1 MKKNKNILTFVED
14 AKKKMRDSINFSNKS
29 ELVNI
34 IQSENRIL
42 SENIISNFNIPA
54 EDNSAVD
61 GYAFN
66 LKKNKKKFIVVGE
79 SKPGIPFTKSLKT
92 NEAIKIF
99 TGSNILKKNQ
109 INLVVMLEDCKILNN
124 SVEIKK
130 KFKIGQNIRK
140 KGEDVKKNKV
150 VFTKGRKI
158 RSVDLAQ
165 LLSLGI
171 KKIKVFKK
179 IKVGVFSTGSEINQD
194 LKRKKNQIFDANKI
208 TIISMLKKIGCDTL
222 DLGLVKDD
230 FKETKK
236 KIIQNSSKCDL
247 LISSGGIS
255 DSETDMVGKILS
267 SFGKINFWKLAI
279 KPGRPFAFGEINKTP
294 FIGLPGNPVA
304 AIVTFLMLVIDY
316 LKILSGNKNVKI
328 KKQMISSNFSMTKK
342 LGRREWLRGWIVE
355 RNNKKIL
362 EKFKTT
368 GSGIISSIS
377 QSDGIIDIDEDVK
390 YIKKGKKLNFRSYED
405 LLN

>member
-1 MKKNKNILTFVED
+1 
-14 AKKKMRDSINFSNKS
+14 
-29 ELVNI
+29 
-34 IQSENRIL
+34 
-42 SENIISNFNIPA
+42 
-54 EDNSAVD
+54 
-61 GYAFN
+61 
-66 LKKNKKKFIVVGE
+66 
-79 SKPGIPFTKSLKT
+79 
-92 NEAIKIF
+92 
-99 TGSNILKKNQ
+99 
-109 INLVVMLEDCKILNN
+109 MLEDCKILNN

-130 KFKIGQNIRK
+130 KFNIGQNIRK

-150 VFTKGRKI
+150 VFKKGRKI

-179 IKVGVFSTGSEINQD
+179 IKVGVFSTGNEINQD

>member
-1 MKKNKNILTFVED
+1 
-14 AKKKMRDSINFSNKS
+14 
-29 ELVNI
+29 
-34 IQSENRIL
+34 
-42 SENIISNFNIPA
+42 
-54 EDNSAVD
+54 
-61 GYAFN
+61 
-66 LKKNKKKFIVVGE
+66 
-79 SKPGIPFTKSLKT
+79 
-92 NEAIKIF
+92 
-99 TGSNILKKNQ
+99 
-109 INLVVMLEDCKILNN
+109 
-124 SVEIKK
+124 
-130 KFKIGQNIRK
+130 
-140 KGEDVKKNKV
+140 
-150 VFTKGRKI
+150 
-158 RSVDLAQ
+158 
-165 LLSLGI
+165 
-171 KKIKVFKK
+171 
-179 IKVGVFSTGSEINQD
+179 
-194 LKRKKNQIFDANKI
+194 
-208 TIISMLKKIGCDTL
+208 MLKKIGCDTL

-328 KKQMISSNFSMTKK
+328 KKQMIPSNFSMTKK

-377 QSDGIIDIDEDVK
+377 QSDGIIDIDENVK

>member
-14 AKKKMRDSINFSNKS
+14 AKKKMRDRIQFSNKS

-66 LKKNKKKFIVVGE
+66 LKENKKKFIIVGE
-79 SKPGIPFTKSLKT
+79 SKPGIPFTKSLKP
-92 NEAIKIF
+92 NETIKIF
-99 TGSNILKKNQ
+99 TGSNILRKNQ

-124 SVEIKK
+124 YVEIKK

-171 KKIKVFKK
+171 KKIKVFRK

>member
-1 MKKNKNILTFVED
+1 
-14 AKKKMRDSINFSNKS
+14 
-29 ELVNI
+29 
-34 IQSENRIL
+34 
-42 SENIISNFNIPA
+42 
-54 EDNSAVD
+54 
-61 GYAFN
+61 
-66 LKKNKKKFIVVGE
+66 
-79 SKPGIPFTKSLKT
+79 
-92 NEAIKIF
+92 
-99 TGSNILKKNQ
+99 
-109 INLVVMLEDCKILNN
+109 MLEDCKILNN

-130 KFKIGQNIRK
+130 KFNIGQNIRK

-222 DLGLVKDD
+222 DFGLAMDD

-390 YIKKGKKLNFRSYED
+390 YIKKGKKLNFISYED

>member
-1 MKKNKNILTFVED
+1 M
-14 AKKKMRDSINFSNKS
+14 AKSS
-29 ELVNI
+29 
-34 IQSENRIL
+34 
-42 SENIISNFNIPA
+42 
-54 EDNSAVD
+54 
-61 GYAFN
+61 
-66 LKKNKKKFIVVGE
+66 
-79 SKPGIPFTKSLKT
+79 
-92 NEAIKIF
+92 
-99 TGSNILKKNQ
+99 
-109 INLVVMLEDCKILNN
+109 
-124 SVEIKK
+124 
-130 KFKIGQNIRK
+130 
-140 KGEDVKKNKV
+140 
-150 VFTKGRKI
+150 
-158 RSVDLAQ
+158 
-165 LLSLGI
+165 
-171 KKIKVFKK
+171 
-179 IKVGVFSTGSEINQD
+179 
-194 LKRKKNQIFDANKI
+194 
-208 TIISMLKKIGCDTL
+208 
-222 DLGLVKDD
+222 
-230 FKETKK
+230 KK